1 MGGCAWFESLHGV
14 CPAGAALGLFL
25 SVLLGALLQ
34 LGDVLVRGAV
44 GLDGL
49 LAVRGELWL
58 PVALARLLLGE
69 RVLLVLLVVL
79 DVCARG
85 ECVSEILL
93 CMESRDEG
101 EWVSEEGADLLRT
114 PLCG

>member
-1 MGGCAWFESLHGV
+1 MSLVRSLHGV

-49 LAVRGELWL
+49 LAVRGELRL
-58 PVALARLLLGE
+58 PVALARLLLGK
-69 RVLLVLLVVL
+69 RVLLVLLVIL
-79 DVCARG
+79 DVCVRV
-85 ECVSEILL
+85 ECVS
-93 CMESRDEG
+93 D
-101 EWVSEEGADLLRT
+101 
-114 PLCG
+114 